1 MYTGQMVFSQLME
14 QLPWHT
20 FRRCVKRY
28 DGEHKV
34 KKFRCSEQ
42 FRCMAFAQLTQRE
55 SLRDIETC
63 LRAQANKL
71 SHLGLGHGMSRNTL
85 ANANRV
91 RDWRIY
97 ADFCQGLIQT
107 AQGLP
112 VSKDLDLPSL
122 LAIYALDFSVID
134 LSLTLFRWAH
144 FRRTKA
150 AVKLH
155 ALLDLQRW
163 VPAFI
168 HISEGKLHDVNVLD
182 LLLPEAGAVYIMDR
196 AYLDFPRL
204 RELDQAGAFFIL
216 RAKSNTQLQRQ
227 SSRPVDRSTGL
238 ICDQVVRLT
247 GVRSAKAYP
256 DQIRRVR
263 YRDRERNKTLVF
275 LSNNFSLPALSI
287 VELYRQRWQVELFF
301 KWIKQHLR
309 IKAFYGTS
317 ANAVKTQIWIAVAVY
332 VLIATLRERW
342 RIEASL
348 YTILQ
353 ILSLTV
359 FEKVDLYQLLRQ
371 QEILEHPQGVCMQ
384 LNLLD

>member
-20 FRRCVKRY
+20 FRRCVRRY

-34 KKFRCSEQ
+34 KAFRCSEQ
-42 FRCMAFAQLTQRE
+42 FRCLAFAQLTQRE

-71 SHLGLGHGMSRNTL
+71 PHLGIGHGVSRNTL

-97 ADFCQGLIQT
+97 EDFGRCLFQT
-107 AQGLP
+107 AQRLP
-112 VSKDLDLPSL
+112 VGESFGQQTLSS
-122 LAIYALDFSVID
+122 IYALDSSVID
-134 LSLTLFRWAH
+134 LSLTLYRWAH
-144 FRRTKA
+144 FRRTKS

-155 ALLDLQRW
+155 ALLDIQRQ
-163 VPAFI
+163 VPAFV
-168 HISEGKLHDVNVLD
+168 HISKGKLHDVNILD

-196 AYLDFPRL
+196 AYLDFSRL
-204 RELDQAGAFFIL
+204 RELDRAGAFFVL
-216 RAKSNTQLQRQ
+216 RAKSNTRLQRQ
-227 SSRPVDRSTGL
+227 SSSPVDRSTGL

-247 GVRSAKAYP
+247 GSRSSKDYP

-275 LSNNFSLPALSI
+275 LSNNFNLPALTI
-287 VELYRQRWQVELFF
+287 AELYRQRWQVELFF

-317 ANAVKTQIWIAVAVY
+317 ANAVKTQIWVAITVY
-332 VLIATLRERW
+332 VLIAVLRERW

-348 YTILQ
+348 YTMLQ

-359 FEKVDLYQLLRQ
+359 FEKVNLYQLLRQ
-371 QEILEHPQGVCMQ
+371 KDLLERPHEVHKQ
-384 LNLLD
+384 LNLID